1 MTTPLTQAAD
11 GTALVISSTTTPA
24 SDAPGVVVRVAGA
37 AAPDG
42 GIFLGTVGGADV
54 NAVGTM
60 TRPADTATYAA
71 GDGVTTATSDPAAM
85 TVANCARINGGSGR
99 IVGLR
104 CIKSQTS
111 TANSRFRLW
120 IWKTAPAVPNDND
133 AYSPSLRVNNAEL
146 VGTAE
151 VNFASGVV
159 GSDGIMATAVLARS
173 TMAFV
178 CAAGS
183 RDLTIIWQALE
194 AYAPAS
200 GEVFAVAMDCAQN

>member
-1 MTTPLTQAAD
+1 
-11 GTALVISSTTTPA
+11 
-24 SDAPGVVVRVAGA
+24 
-37 AAPDG
+37 
-42 GIFLGTVGGADV
+42 V

-60 TRPADTATYAA
+60 TRPADTTAYTA
-71 GDGVTTATSDPAAM
+71 GDGVTTATSDAAGM
-85 TVANCARINGGSGR
+85 TVANCARAVGGSGR
-99 IVGLR
+99 IAGIR

-120 IWKTAPAVPNDND
+120 IWTTAPAIPNDNA
-133 AYSPSLRVNNAEL
+133 AYSPSLRVNNADL
-146 VGTAE
+146 IGTAE
-151 VNFASGVV
+151 VNFANGVV
-159 GSDGIMATAVLARS
+159 GSDGIMATATLARS

-178 CAAGS
+178 CDAAS